1 MAAKVTIPKRPEL
14 PRQTTS
20 GGDLLKK
27 EEAVT
32 NSTTDRDATD
42 ECVLI
47 ACSAAFVD
55 VFSFTDTGTASGVAE
70 RTKKISHEDVTGISS
85 KADEK
90 ATSKGHSQPALVDT
104 DNNTQTGYNNE
115 VFVSASSLSYGTSD
129 TNRTFSDETYAGTAR
144 DVSISVTVNDTKPPF
159 APNELTAKAVPREAP
174 TSTTR
179 AVTQTV
185 EGEAFETGP
194 DDGFYGTTAEEP
206 RWEGRMGGEVR
217 ATNRLLC
224 TAGSRASSEEMLPP
238 DGLCDLMF
246 YTDVVW
252 QDGALRGVQNK
263 ESWEAFQAAAAAA
276 TRSGHGLSVDYG
288 RANDL
293 YGSLTTP
300 LGRQKLRELFFKNVV
315 HYGILKATGTVAQL
329 LEDMHGKLT
338 LLKALKQL
346 QEKFISEAPMTKPRL
361 DVALGVRFTTYDS
374 PDDSKHHSAA
384 MTAMS
389 K

>member
-1 MAAKVTIPKRPEL
+1 
-14 PRQTTS
+14 
-20 GGDLLKK
+20 
-27 EEAVT
+27 
-32 NSTTDRDATD
+32 
-42 ECVLI
+42 
-47 ACSAAFVD
+47 
-55 VFSFTDTGTASGVAE
+55 
-70 RTKKISHEDVTGISS
+70 
-85 KADEK
+85 
-90 ATSKGHSQPALVDT
+90 
-104 DNNTQTGYNNE
+104 
-115 VFVSASSLSYGTSD
+115 
-129 TNRTFSDETYAGTAR
+129 
-144 DVSISVTVNDTKPPF
+144 
-159 APNELTAKAVPREAP
+159 
-174 TSTTR
+174 
-179 AVTQTV
+179 
-185 EGEAFETGP
+185 
-194 DDGFYGTTAEEP
+194 
-206 RWEGRMGGEVR
+206 MGGEVR

-252 QDGALRGVQNK
+252 QDGALRGAQNK
-263 ESWEAFQAAAAAA
+263 ESWEAFQAAAEAA

-293 YGSLTTP
+293 FGSLTTP

-338 LLKALKQL
+338 LIKALKQL
-346 QEKFISEAPMTKPRL
+346 QEKFMSEAPMTKPRL

-389 K
+389 NHLPVTIFIVHTHIADWETSRYPLIGTMWNHGQEETNVVSAPSLLRTARDLNAASIPPRTCVMASFTLMVGEFHKVKISAKNVLSAGSLVIKDFSQLCSRKTGVFVVNKALVKLYSVGYNRTYAYDDAETMTAKAVAFFKLYQHVRQGWAVFDTEFEDYDDTCGNGTFSRLKAFKAKLGA